1 LTVTVF
7 THHRALA
14 IRLPSPLSLAERD
27 GIEVMVADARG
38 TPTLQGEWE
47 PTPETFR
54 RGHALWMRGT
64 GIVELDVPT
73 LDRARKADDPQRVP
87 AGWQAS
93 LAFAGIPDMRQLHDL
108 SMAVSV
114 NGRAVASFVP
124 FYGWRE
130 YRLLLP
136 PGTLHAGRNE
146 FRLDIVDAGGAP
158 WRFALVYVRL
168 DLD

>member
-1 LTVTVF
+1 VT
-7 THHRALA
+7 
-14 IRLPSPLSLAERD
+14 I
-27 GIEVMVADARG
+27 ADALG

-47 PTPETFR
+47 PTPGHFR
-54 RGHALWMRGT
+54 RGQYLWMRGT
-64 GIVELDVPT
+64 GIVALDVPT
-73 LDRARKADDPQRVP
+73 LDGLRKADAPQSVP
-87 AGWQAS
+87 PGSQAS
-93 LAFAGIPDMRQLHDL
+93 LAFAGIPDMRQRRERRHL

-114 NGRAVASFVP
+114 NGHAIASFVP

-136 PGTLHAGRNE
+136 PGTVHAGRNE
-146 FRLDIVDAGGAP
+146 VRLDVTDATGAP